1 MNEEL
6 KGKTVLVTGGTGSIG
21 SEIVKQ
27 LLEYDITK
35 VIVLSRDE
43 IKHFLMKKRIAD
55 NRLVTVIGDVRDYRS
70 LERVFQEYEI
80 DLVYNTAAMKHV
92 IVCEEIPIE
101 CVKTNILGT
110 QNVVD
115 LALKY
120 KVPKLINVSTDKSA
134 APVNVMGASKFIAER
149 IVLNANYTC
158 VRFGNVANSRGSVIP
173 VFIDNIISKKTISI
187 TDPNVTRFI
196 LEIPDAVRLVIKAT
210 KYTSGGDIFIL
221 KMKAFRLG
229 NLLDVILDKII
240 PRLGISRS
248 DLRIETIGLTCGEK
262 IHEDLIN
269 YVEFNRVYEYND
281 MYLILKN
288 IGSINNYTNIK
299 KIDLRNYSS
308 DTVEEISESELE
320 RIVLNHISK
329 LGIGI

>member
-6 KGKTVLVTGGTGSIG
+6 NGKTVLVTGGTGSIG

-27 LLEYDITK
+27 LLEYDVTK

-55 NRLVTVIGDVRDYRS
+55 NRLVTIIGDIRDYRS

-92 IVCEEIPIE
+92 VVCEEIPIE
-101 CVKTNILGT
+101 CVRTNILGT

-115 LALKY
+115 LAKRY
-120 KVPKLINVSTDKSA
+120 NVPKLINVSTDKSA

-158 VRFGNVANSRGSVIP
+158 VRFGNVANSRDSVIP
-173 VFIDNIISKKTISI
+173 VFMDNILNKKTISI

-210 KYTSGGDIFIL
+210 KYTAGGDIFIL
-221 KMKAFRLG
+221 KMKAFKLG
-229 NLLDVILDKII
+229 NLLNVILDRIV
-240 PRLGISRS
+240 PRLEMSKNEIN
-248 DLRIETIGLTCGEK
+248 IETIGMTSGEK
-262 IHEDLIN
+262 VHEDLIN
-269 YVEFNRVYEYND
+269 YVEFNQIYDYND

-288 IGSINNYTNIK
+288 DESTNNYTNIK
-299 KIDLRNYSS
+299 KIALQNYSS
-308 DTVEEISESELE
+308 DNVEQISEDDLE
-320 RIVLNHISK
+320 RIVLNHIK
-329 LGIGI
+329 TLGIDI